1 MADPSERAPARTK
14 TPSPE
19 RWEGKAVTGQ
29 PIIIKRDDRIRY
41 DEIAEDLKRHY
52 ATSGN
57 RDLKEAEVRLT
68 PLGKCFAGRRVVDLD
83 GAQAARY
90 VEHRQAAGR
99 ANGTINRELA
109 TLIRMIGFACENKK
123 LLQMPIIHKL
133 TEAKPRAGFFEP
145 AQFEAVRRRLRPDL
159 QAVIVIAYVYDWRM
173 QSEVLALR
181 LNQLDLDGGTLRLE
195 PDTTKNVE
203 GREVHLTPELRAL
216 LAAQIERVRSLSRRL
231 NRVVPYLFPHLT
243 EAHAGNQIRNFR
255 KSWATACK
263 ALGPP
268 GCSGTICGALPSATW

>member
-29 PIIIKRDDRIRY
+29 PIIKRDDRIRY
-41 DEIAEDLKRHY
+41 EEIAEDLKQHY
-52 ATSGN
+52 ATSGD

-123 LLQMPIIHKL
+123 LLHMPIIHKL

-159 QAVIVIAYVYDWRM
+159 QAAITIAYVYGWRM

-181 LNQLDLDGGTLRLE
+181 LSQLDLVGGTLRLE
-195 PDTTKNVE
+195 PGTTKNGE

-231 NRVVPYLFPHLT
+231 NRVVPHLFPHLT
-243 EAHAGNQIRNFR
+243 GAHAGNQIRNFR
-255 KSWATACK
+255 KIWATACK

>member
-29 PIIIKRDDRIRY
+29 PIIKRDDRIRY
-41 DEIAEDLKRHY
+41 EEIAEDLKQHY
-52 ATSGN
+52 ATSGD

-123 LLQMPIIHKL
+123 LLHMPIIHKL

-145 AQFEAVRRRLRPDL
+145 PQFEAVRRRLRQDL
-159 QAVIVIAYVYDWRM
+159 QAAITIAYVYGSGACRVKSWLFDSTSWIWT
-173 QSEVLALR
+173 
-181 LNQLDLDGGTLRLE
+181 G
-195 PDTTKNVE
+195 
-203 GREVHLTPELRAL
+203 
-216 LAAQIERVRSLSRRL
+216 VRSVLNHARQRTSKGEESISHRSFAPSSRHKSSASGPCL
-231 NRVVPYLFPHLT
+231 GGLT
-243 EAHAGNQIRNFR
+243 A
-255 KSWATACK
+255 
-263 ALGPP
+263 
-268 GCSGTICGALPSATW
+268 